1 MTRACNIE
9 CQMRIVALKETVEGE
24 RRVAVTPQSAA
35 RLVQLGAAVSVEA
48 GLGAAIQRS
57 DTEYAAAGATVGSRA
72 ALLAEA
78 DLLLAVQPPSL
89 DTVAALRPGALLA
102 GFLDPFFNA
111 GLVSALA
118 ASGISALCM
127 ELIPRTTYAQKMDAL
142 SSQASLAGYAAVIAA
157 AQRSIK
163 AFPMMSTP
171 AGTIAPARV
180 FVVGAGVAGLQAIAT
195 AKRLGARVEAY
206 DTRPVVKEQV
216 QSLGARFVEIDVGET
231 GQTEQGYAKALTEE
245 QLARQRE
252 QMAKVC
258 ANADVVIT
266 TAQVFGRRAPRII
279 DASMVAGMKPGSVI
293 LDMAAS
299 TGGNVEG
306 TEVGR
311 EVVTPNGVTIMGPGN
326 LPAAV
331 ALDASQMYANN
342 LYLLIEH
349 AWDEDASNLRLDTA
363 DDVVAACLLTH
374 GGVIRDERVRAVV
387 EQEATS

>member
-1 MTRACNIE
+1 MNV
-9 CQMRIVALKETVEGE
+9 VALTETVPGE

-35 RLVQLGAAVSVEA
+35 KLVALGAEVAVES
-48 GLGAAIQRS
+48 GLGTSIFRA
-57 DTEYAAAGATVGSRA
+57 DTEYAAAGVKVGARA
-72 ALLAEA
+72 GLLPTA
-78 DLLLAVQPPSL
+78 DLLLAVQPPAP
-89 DTVAALRPGALLA
+89 DIVAALKPGAMLA
-102 GFLDPFFNA
+102 SFLDPFFNHD
-111 GLVSALA
+111 LVTNLMTA
-118 ASGISALCM
+118 GISALCM

-142 SSQASLAGYAAVIAA
+142 SSQASLGGYAAVMMA

-231 GQTEQGYAKALTEE
+231 GQTEQGYAKELSEE

-252 QMAKVC
+252 QMAKIC
-258 ANADVVIT
+258 AGADVIIT
-266 TAQVFGRRAPRII
+266 TAQVFGRSAPRII
-279 DASMVAGMKPGSVI
+279 SAAMVAGMKPGSVI
-293 LDMAAS
+293 VDMAAS

-306 TEVGR
+306 TEAGR
-311 EVVTPNGVTIMGPGN
+311 DVITVNGVTIVGPGN
-326 LPAAV
+326 LPAEV

-342 LYLLIEH
+342 LYLLVEH
-349 AWDEDASNLRLDTA
+349 AWNSATSSVDLDTS
-363 DDVVAACLLTH
+363 DNVIGPCLLTH
-374 GGVIRDERVRAVV
+374 GGVIRDERVRAAV
-387 EQEATS
+387 EGSPERTA